1 MFDGNTDMGIV
12 VTIAVIA
19 ILVLVVVAI
28 MLIAGR
34 SREQMKALSDIS
46 AQIKEAADR
55 PVPEPQ
61 VIQYVP
67 VMQPQPEAKPE
78 SQPEEAPAEQE
89 AAPASDEVPADVIED
104 IREAAGDQAGKIT
117 DPLEEILNFSFMKEE
132 KAAPPKEDK
141 SNLGRSG
148 KRYTQEELEAL
159 IKN

>member
-67 VMQPQPEAKPE
+67 VMQPQPE

-89 AAPASDEVPADVIED
+89 AAPALDEVPAEVIED
-104 IREAAGDQAGKIT
+104 IREADGDQAGKIT